1 MTETPTPTPREMEI
15 LKVLWDLGPSS
26 VRVVYDHLRQVEEKL
41 AYNTI
46 QTMLRIME
54 EKGLVKH
61 RTEGRTFVYSPS
73 FSRDESA
80 VRFLER
86 VFDGAADQLVMSLLR
101 TERISAAELESMHE
115 MIAAARQKNAR
126 GKSGRGGRF
135 AGGNP

>member
-1 MTETPTPTPREMEI
+1 MEI

-54 EKGLVKH
+54 DKGLVKH
-61 RTEGRTFVYSPS
+61 RAERRTVVYSPS
-73 FSRDESA
+73 FSWDESA

-86 VFDGAADQLVMSLLR
+86 VFGGAADQLVMSLLSTGLVR
-101 TERISAAELESMHE
+101 AAC
-115 MIAAARQKNAR
+115 
-126 GKSGRGGRF
+126 SG
-135 AGGNP
+135 